1 LNVSWL
7 IATTTTF
14 SGPPPRPSRA
24 APEIFSEIF
33 YTRNRR
39 TASMF
44 RRMKMAADE
53 HVGNVDYRFR
63 NQNGLEICTSA
74 SLEKPMGEAP
84 KIQSGEL
91 SRRSI
96 LRNLATGASGAAVLA
111 TGVAGSRMAEAQTKA
126 TQKAVGYQ
134 DTPKGAQR
142 CDNCRQFEPPSSCKT
157 VEGTVAPAGWCKVY
171 VKKPA

>member
-1 LNVSWL
+1 M
-7 IATTTTF
+7 
-14 SGPPPRPSRA
+14 GD
-24 APEIFSEIF
+24 
-33 YTRNRR
+33 
-39 TASMF
+39 AS
-44 RRMKMAADE
+44 
-53 HVGNVDYRFR
+53 
-63 NQNGLEICTSA
+63 
-74 SLEKPMGEAP
+74 
-84 KIQSGEL
+84 KIQSAVL

-96 LRNLATGASGAAVLA
+96 LRNLAYSAGGAAVLGTIVSGARVAEAQTKA
-111 TGVAGSRMAEAQTKA
+111 TQKAVGYQDTPKGLGTTVSGTRVAEAQTKA